1 MDIWELNM
9 EHCKFDM
16 ATKNDIDKVLE
27 IYNSNSDFL
36 EKHLGASRVS
46 KEFIAN
52 EMEEM
57 KKIGFRSFVIK
68 NSEGNTVG
76 ICDFKIAEEVYLS
89 LLMIDGKQKRN
100 GLGSRIYS
108 QLEQLFQAEGADRIR
123 IDVVYEDNVVAFWE
137 KQGFIPCE
145 KIQLEWNG
153 HKSNAIKMVKTI
165 SKWESGVSQ
174 TKRY

>member
-76 ICDFKIAEEVYLS
+76 ICDFKSKRKIASTLTF
-89 LLMIDGKQKRN
+89 
-100 GLGSRIYS
+100 LGGCFAATNI
-108 QLEQLFQAEGADRIR
+108 
-123 IDVVYEDNVVAFWE
+123 
-137 KQGFIPCE
+137 
-145 KIQLEWNG
+145 
-153 HKSNAIKMVKTI
+153 
-165 SKWESGVSQ
+165 
-174 TKRY
+174 

>member
-52 EMEEM
+52 EMEELTGM
-57 KKIGFRSFVIK
+57 
-68 NSEGNTVG
+68 
-76 ICDFKIAEEVYLS
+76 S
-89 LLMIDGKQKRN
+89 LMCLKT
-100 GLGSRIYS
+100 LRIS
-108 QLEQLFQAEGADRIR
+108 ILI
-123 IDVVYEDNVVAFWE
+123 
-137 KQGFIPCE
+137 
-145 KIQLEWNG
+145 
-153 HKSNAIKMVKTI
+153 
-165 SKWESGVSQ
+165 
-174 TKRY
+174 

>member
-1 MDIWELNM
+1 MNANVDLTNIVLETD
-9 EHCKFDM
+9 CKFDM

-100 GLGSRIYS
+100 GLGSRVDQHIIICH
-108 QLEQLFQAEGADRIR
+108 FQK
-123 IDVVYEDNVVAFWE
+123 N
-137 KQGFIPCE
+137 K
-145 KIQLEWNG
+145 
-153 HKSNAIKMVKTI
+153 
-165 SKWESGVSQ
+165 
-174 TKRY
+174 

>member
-1 MDIWELNM
+1 MNANVDLTNIVLETD
-9 EHCKFDM
+9 CKFDM

-89 LLMIDGKQKRN
+89 LLILNYSRN
-100 GLGSRIYS
+100 SI
-108 QLEQLFQAEGADRIR
+108 
-123 IDVVYEDNVVAFWE
+123 
-137 KQGFIPCE
+137 
-145 KIQLEWNG
+145 
-153 HKSNAIKMVKTI
+153 
-165 SKWESGVSQ
+165 
-174 TKRY
+174 

>member
-68 NSEGNTVG
+68 NSEGNTVR
-76 ICDFKIAEEVYLS
+76 
-89 LLMIDGKQKRN
+89 M
-100 GLGSRIYS
+100 
-108 QLEQLFQAEGADRIR
+108 
-123 IDVVYEDNVVAFWE
+123 
-137 KQGFIPCE
+137 
-145 KIQLEWNG
+145 EW
-153 HKSNAIKMVKTI
+153 A
-165 SKWESGVSQ
+165 
-174 TKRY
+174 